1 VTTAEAKWPPLGD
14 FVTVGGRRVHYWRQG
29 AGPSVVLIHGANG
42 NLRDWTFHLAGELA
56 QHHDVI
62 AFDRPSH
69 GYTDGVTPG
78 GDPHAQAALL
88 RDAAAA
94 LGVNHPLIAG
104 HSYGG
109 AVALAWALDAPTD
122 VAGLC
127 LIAAPS
133 HEWEGTAG
141 RLYELLDA
149 PVIGAALTAT
159 LPPLIGPRIVR
170 TRLPCI
176 FTPQTMPED
185 YPAHLG
191 APLALR
197 RHTIRATAADISRLK
212 GVIRRMIPRYP
223 SLTMPIEMIHGTA
236 DTIVPSEIHAE
247 HLIRAVPNGTLT
259 RLDGVGHMPHHTHP
273 QSVLDAFARL
283 RAA

>member
-1 VTTAEAKWPPLGD
+1 MTRAEAIWPPQGQ
-14 FVTVGGRRVHYWRQG
+14 FVTIGGRRVHYWRQG
-29 AGPSVVLIHGANG
+29 AGQPVVLIHGANG
-42 NLRDWTFHLAGELA
+42 NLRDWTFHLAGALA

-69 GYTDGVTPG
+69 GYTDGIAKR
-78 GDPHAQAALL
+78 GDPHGQAALL
-88 RDAAAA
+88 RAALAA
-94 LGVNHPLIAG
+94 LGVSRPLIAG

-109 AVALAWALDAPTD
+109 AVALAWAVDAPKD

-133 HEWEGTAG
+133 HEWEGSAG
-141 RLYELLDA
+141 RLYEILDT
-149 PVIGAALTAT
+149 PIIGAALAAT

-176 FTPQTMPED
+176 FTPQAMPD
-185 YPAHLG
+185 GYPAHLG

-197 RHTIRATAADISRLK
+197 RETVRATAADISRLK
-212 GVIRRMIPRYP
+212 DVIRRMIPRYAELP
-223 SLTMPIEMIHGTA
+223 MPIEMIHGTA
-236 DTIVPSEIHAE
+236 DTIVPCDIHAD
-247 HLIRAVPNGTLT
+247 HLIRAVPHGTLT

-273 QSVLDAFARL
+273 ETVLDAFARL